1 MEELALKIDTLTQLY
16 TQIESHLSDSIT
28 WFLTVFFGAI
38 TVIVLALVFLV
49 KTSIQRGVD
58 KASNGLDEKLDKLQ
72 GQIDESIQKQK
83 AFDSFYEGYRIIDG
97 EREYFAPPMTLG
109 IPYRTTE
116 KFFGN
121 RPVYTILVA
130 IGALPDQSQKTIDCS
145 LEDVDVDVVV
155 RSSVICSG
163 TNDISLQR
171 VEPCNGGIRTT
182 IKNEK
187 HYLNAEDIPH
197 AYVQVWYTRS
207 TRKETEK

>member
-83 AFDSFYEGYRIIDG
+83 AFDCSSSRYSSDFSQHRSFKAASTAFSASGSLLSVYSSMVMRL
-97 EREYFAPPMTLG
+97 MT
-109 IPYRTTE
+109 
-116 KFFGN
+116 
-121 RPVYTILVA
+121 
-130 IGALPDQSQKTIDCS
+130 
-145 LEDVDVDVVV
+145 
-155 RSSVICSG
+155 
-163 TNDISLQR
+163 
-171 VEPCNGGIRTT
+171 
-182 IKNEK
+182 
-187 HYLNAEDIPH
+187 
-197 AYVQVWYTRS
+197 
-207 TRKETEK
+207 